1 MKCIK
6 DVNILLLNRT
16 FDIPIMF
23 VFLPDFLQLT
33 PSVLLQIHRYHS
45 ASSSMS
51 ITSRKVLTLV
61 IIRRGTEILLGM
73 KKRGFGA
80 GKWNGFGGKLES
92 GETLLEGAKR

>member
-1 MKCIK
+1 
-6 DVNILLLNRT
+6 
-16 FDIPIMF
+16 MF

-33 PSVLLQIHRYHS
+33 PSVLLQIHRYS

-51 ITSRKVLTLV
+51 ITSRKELTLV